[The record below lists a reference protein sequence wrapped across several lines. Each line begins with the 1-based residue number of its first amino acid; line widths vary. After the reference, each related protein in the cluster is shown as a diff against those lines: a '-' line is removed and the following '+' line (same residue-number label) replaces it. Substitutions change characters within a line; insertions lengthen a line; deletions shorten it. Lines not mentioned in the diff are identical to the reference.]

1 MDNPSGF
8 SAAEREINQIAARY
22 PQAKAKIIFA
32 PTLAWDSE
40 MFQRPQ
46 QLARALARQ
55 GALVFYLQPEKGWPA
70 NFVEIEERL
79 YLSKSPSDAFH
90 VLPDA
95 FVYVVTWN
103 IPLLAFFTQP
113 RIIYD
118 VLDTLDVFDGDPK
131 QLQRDHQR
139 TLRKADLV
147 LTSSQPLQE
156 AISQIREDSILCPNG
171 VDVDHFQPGQED
183 VLPEDF
189 RHIVGKGKPIL
200 GYHGAMARWFDYK
213 LLSTLAGRHPEWHFV
228 LIGIDHDQTLQESRV
243 LDRANIDWLG
253 PRPYQKLPGYVQAFD
268 VGMIP
273 FVPNEITHATSP
285 IKLFEYAAA
294 EVPIVVS
301 PLRECLRYGLPLV
314 GDSLQAWEEKIWTAL
329 NLAEDE
335 NYLQELRHFAQT
347 NSWQKRADTI
357 LTSLEQVSD
366 TPPPSSWYERISI
379 QNPYLQRLMRLVAQV
394 INVWRM
400 SGLRGVAQ
408 GAYYKLTEVS
418 QRIKLRKLL
427 KWPRK
432 YRDTYIPDDISQ
444 VVLYR
449 DQKQPFPDYQPR
461 EPLAGTAESLDKPVS
476 LIVTVYNEE
485 DSAAAWFESIYEQ
498 TRLPDEIVI
507 VDAQSSDQTLQRV
520 QEQAKRSPVP
530 LRVIAEK
537 KINIAQGRNVA
548 VKQAQY
554 DLIAV
559 TDFGCR
565 PHPDWLEK
573 ITAPFAARPGTEVV
587 AGWYRAVDGEGRCVN
602 YQVAPDLEEVS
613 PQTFL
618 PSSRSLAFTKD
629 AWEKA
634 GGYPTWLTQTG
645 EDTYF
650 ALELKRFCVQ
660 WAFVPAAVVDWV
672 GPTSWVGLWKKAYR
686 WSMGNGELG
695 YNAPVYRQ
703 AALNLVLLTV
713 IFLLGGLLAFT
724 GLFQF
729 PGTMGTLEGLRGSA
743 GVLLLLIP
751 VIFFLRKGY
760 RLGEIPRQLGL
771 RLAQVLGFL
780 EGASRKD
787 EVDRRRLAA
796 TEGVFFILAGVP
808 MEDTGGGARSAQLA
822 LELLR
827 QNYWVVYLNRYP
839 SWEEGEAEVRIGH
852 PNLFRWALEDFS
864 WERFLELYG
873 QVLEGKRLTGLV
885 ELPLG
890 EYLPVMERIEE
901 AGGTVIYE
909 MIDDWDTALGGEWYL
924 EEIEEEVIRRSQGL
938 VATAPVLQEKLAR
951 QSGREVLLLPNAV
964 NARLF
969 NPARRAP
976 RPGDMPEAAWTA
988 VYVGALWGEWFSWE
1002 LLEAVAEGY
1011 PEAGVVVIGDYR
1023 GQCPDPPENLHF
1035 LGLKAQ
1041 RELPGYL
1048 AHSEV
1053 ALIPWE
1059 VSQITQA
1066 TSPLKVYEYLAMEK
1080 PVVAPRLG
1088 PLEGIPGVYLA
1099 EDRAEFVTLV
1109 NQVRTRSYPAQ
1120 AVRDYIAANHWG
1132 GRVKELLRYLD
1143 GLQQKEKD
1151 TFEG

>member
-1 MDNPSGF
+1 MASSKRKRTPLRAEKPFAHRWIPSNIVKMIDQNL
-8 SAAEREINQIAARY
+8 ENNLPR
-22 PQAKAKIIFA
+22 K
-32 PTLAWDSE
+32 WSE
-40 MFQRPQ
+40 
-46 QLARALARQ
+46 
-55 GALVFYLQPEKGWPA
+55 
-70 NFVEIEERL
+70 
-79 YLSKSPSDAFH
+79 
-90 VLPDA
+90 
-95 FVYVVTWN
+95 TC
-103 IPLLAFFTQP
+103 
-113 RIIYD
+113 
-118 VLDTLDVFDGDPK
+118 
-131 QLQRDHQR
+131 
-139 TLRKADLV
+139 
-147 LTSSQPLQE
+147 
-156 AISQIREDSILCPNG
+156 IL
-171 VDVDHFQPGQED
+171 
-183 VLPEDF
+183 EDF
-189 RHIVGKGKPIL
+189 
-200 GYHGAMARWFDYK
+200 
-213 LLSTLAGRHPEWHFV
+213 
-228 LIGIDHDQTLQESRV
+228 
-243 LDRANIDWLG
+243 
-253 PRPYQKLPGYVQAFD
+253 
-268 VGMIP
+268 
-273 FVPNEITHATSP
+273 
-285 IKLFEYAAA
+285 
-294 EVPIVVS
+294 
-301 PLRECLRYGLPLV
+301 
-314 GDSLQAWEEKIWTAL
+314 
-329 NLAEDE
+329 
-335 NYLQELRHFAQT
+335 
-347 NSWQKRADTI
+347 
-357 LTSLEQVSD
+357 
-366 TPPPSSWYERISI
+366 
-379 QNPYLQRLMRLVAQV
+379 
-394 INVWRM
+394 
-400 SGLRGVAQ
+400 
-408 GAYYKLTEVS
+408 
-418 QRIKLRKLL
+418 
-427 KWPRK
+427 
-432 YRDTYIPDDISQ
+432 SQ
-444 VVLYR
+444 VVLYTER
-449 DQKQPFPDYQPR
+449 SELFPGYQPR
-461 EPLAGTAESLDKPVS
+461 AKLTVDAGEASQKLSLISPLFNERETLDGWVECLQQQTQSPDELIVVDTGSTDGSPQRLRALADSFSFPVKILSRPGLSIAGARNAAIQEAEYPLIASLD
-476 LIVTVYNEE
+476 
-485 DSAAAWFESIYEQ
+485 
-498 TRLPDEIVI
+498 
-507 VDAQSSDQTLQRV
+507 
-520 QEQAKRSPVP
+520 
-530 LRVIAEK
+530 
-537 KINIAQGRNVA
+537 
-548 VKQAQY
+548 
-554 DLIAV
+554 
-559 TDFGCR
+559 FGAYPR
-565 PHPDWLEK
+565 EDWLELL
-573 ITAPFAARPGTEVV
+573 TVPFLIEPRTEVS
-587 AGWYRAVDGEGRCVN
+587 AGWY
-602 YQVAPDLEEVS
+602 QTVS
-613 PQTFL
+613 PDGKRTDLGRWHRLEDVNPQDYL
-618 PSSRSLAFTKD
+618 PPSISLAFTKD

-1120 AVRDYIAANHWG
+1120 AVRDYIAANHWEK
-1132 GRVKELLRYLD
+1132 RVHDLLAYLYPSFSSQ
-1143 GLQQKEKD
+1143 LAVE
-1151 TFEG
+1151 EISS